1 MAKKTYK
8 KKETLSDGIKLIVV
22 GLLLG
27 TVFTFGQQFW
37 SATVTRADCTVVETC
52 FVGYDYRRGH
62 HGRMMHFG
70 ERLSVACGNGEQYR
84 FDGVSISKELL
95 DALVQLTP
103 QEEITLLLHPNSDVI
118 LELATEN
125 KVILSFDEAMED
137 VAGERSFF
145 FYMGIVMYG
154 GSLYGVYVVVMVLKR
169 RKEYSQSKKGRR
181 KL

>member
-1 MAKKTYK
+1 MNAVAKKTYK
-8 KKETLSDGIKLIVV
+8 KKESLSDAVKIIVI

-37 SATVTRADCTVVETC
+37 SATVTRNECTVVETT
-52 FVGYDYRRGH
+52 FVDYEYN
-62 HGRMMHFG
+62 HGLGRYKSKSLSVVCGDG
-70 ERLSVACGNGEQYR
+70 ERYW
-84 FDGVSISKELL
+84 FDSASIYYSLMDEL
-95 DALVQLTP
+95 DAIVP
-103 QEEITLLLHPNSDVI
+103 GEEITLLLHPNSDVI

-137 VAGERSFF
+137 VAGERTFF
-145 FYMGIVMYG
+145 FYMGILMYG
-154 GSLYGVYVVVMVLKR
+154 SSLYGVYVVVKVLKR

>member
-1 MAKKTYK
+1 MAKKRYK

-84 FDGVSISKELL
+84 FDSASIYYSLMDEL
-95 DALVQLTP
+95 DAIVP
-103 QEEITLLLHPNSDVI
+103 GEEITLLLHPNSDSI
-118 LELATEN
+118 MELATED
-125 KVILSFDEAMED
+125 KVILSFAEAMED
-137 VAGERSFF
+137 VAGERTFF
-145 FYMGIVMYG
+145 FYMGILMYG
-154 GSLYGVYVVVMVLKR
+154 SSLYGVYVVVKVLKR
-169 RKEYSQSKKGRR
+169 RKEYSQSEKGR

>member
-1 MAKKTYK
+1 MAKKRYK

-27 TVFTFGQQFW
+27 TVFTFGVQFW

-84 FDGVSISKELL
+84 FDSASIYYSLMDEL
-95 DALVQLTP
+95 DAIVP
-103 QEEITLLLHPNSDVI
+103 GEEITLLLHPNSDVI
-118 LELATEN
+118 LELATED

-137 VAGERSFF
+137 VAGERTFF
-145 FYMGIVMYG
+145 FYMGILMYG
-154 GSLYGVYVVVMVLKR
+154 SSLYGVYVVVKVLKR
-169 RKEYSQSKKGRR
+169 RKEYSQSKKGR